1 MMAEPAAP
9 QQAPL
14 SSSMH
19 TAAAGYAP
27 LPRLA
32 SRSRLRATAAPRV
45 RAAGTRGGLLG
56 MGRVAEPWTGAC
68 CCGGPTGVCGVRG
81 DAPCS
86 PCADEATPSA
96 RDEAAAISTRPTCTF
111 DSRVPSIWTCDGRL
125 TPPASS
131 ELSEGTVVKRKIAT

>member
-1 MMAEPAAP
+1 MMAEPAAAP
-9 QQAPL
+9 QPPL

-27 LPRLA
+27 LPRPA
-32 SRSRLRATAAPRV
+32 SRSRLRATASPRV
-45 RAAGTRGGLLG
+45 RAAGARGGLLG

-81 DAPCS
+81 DAPGN
-86 PCADEATPSA
+86 PCA
-96 RDEAAAISTRPTCTF
+96 RTRRGRQPVTRRQLSQHVLF
-111 DSRVPSIWTCDGRL
+111 AGAEHQETCDARL

-131 ELSEGTVVKRKIAT
+131 ERSEGTAVKHKTVFT